1 MGKVAIKC
9 TRLKQMQAV
18 VVTMATPTMGFL
30 SYWQLRKEVSS

>member
-18 VVTMATPTMGFL
+18 VVTMATPTGFL
-30 SYWQLRKEVSS
+30 LAVEKGSF